1 MADLEFEARL
11 GRMFDEPPAL
21 SGGEAFAHG
30 VETRLNRGWGVRQLL
45 IGAAGLAGGV
55 IGAGQLFGSGVMPRF
70 QAVSE
75 QAGQAFT
82 HRLDGLLSGESLAAL
97 PLSGEV
103 MWMAAALGVMALA
116 FALTRAIEE
125 F

>member
-21 SGGEAFAHG
+21 SDGEAFARQ
-30 VETRLNRGWGVRQLL
+30 VETRLDRGWGMRQLL
-45 IGAAGLAGGV
+45 IGAAGLAGGLV
-55 IGAGQLFGSGVMPRF
+55 GAAQLLDSGVMPRF
-70 QAVSE
+70 EAMSE
-75 QAGQAFT
+75 QAGQTFT
-82 HRLDGLLSGESLAAL
+82 HRLDGLLSGESLTAL
-97 PLSGEV
+97 PLGGEV